1 MTFYKIHY
9 STVQYNFF
17 PNGHGMVNKINHL
30 LGHKT
35 NVSKFKILEAMEC
48 VFKTTVE
55 PNQKSGIE
63 RY

>member
-48 VFKTTVE
+48 VFKITVE
-55 PNQKSGIE
+55 PN
-63 RY
+63 